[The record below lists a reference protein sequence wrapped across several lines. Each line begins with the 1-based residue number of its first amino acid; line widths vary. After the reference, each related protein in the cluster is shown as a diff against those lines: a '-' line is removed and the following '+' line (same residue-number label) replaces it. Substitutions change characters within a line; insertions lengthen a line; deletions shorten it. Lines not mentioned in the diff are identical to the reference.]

1 MKRIAFRVDGN
12 ESVGSGHIMRCLS
25 IANASREL
33 GAEVLFITAD
43 KKITSI
49 IMTNNFKSVVL
60 DTNFAELEL
69 ELESLKKYICSDDI
83 LVIDSYFVT
92 QKYLSELKNLC
103 TLVYIDDMAQMPYP
117 VDILINY
124 NIYAGEINYNSIYKS
139 YDLPKLLLGATY
151 VPLREEFSLV
161 HEKKIRSTVK
171 NVLVSTGGADAE
183 HIAIRF
189 ALYINENSQRFEG
202 ITFNFVVGKFSVDLE
217 KLKIL
222 EAQSDRIKLFVN
234 VKNISKLMKEAD
246 IAISAAGS
254 TLYELC
260 ACAVP
265 TVTYVFA
272 DNQSLG
278 ERTFS
283 KKNIML
289 SGGDIRK
296 EKNFEKNIFDALNRL
311 IEDVELRETISKKMY
326 ESVDIHGAKKIS
338 KILLDNDWRK
348 YDNCTEKV

>member
-1 MKRIAFRVDGN
+1 M
-12 ESVGSGHIMRCLS
+12 
-25 IANASREL
+25 
-33 GAEVLFITAD
+33 
-43 KKITSI
+43 
-49 IMTNNFKSVVL
+49 
-60 DTNFAELEL
+60 
-69 ELESLKKYICSDDI
+69 
-83 LVIDSYFVT
+83 VIDSYFVT

-124 NIYAGEINYNSIYKS
+124 NIYAGEINYNSIYKN
-139 YDLPKLLLGATY
+139 YDLPKLLLGAAY

-171 NVLVSTGGADAE
+171 NILVSTGGADAE

-272 DNQSLG
+272 DNQILG

-283 KKNIML
+283 K
-289 SGGDIRK
+289 
-296 EKNFEKNIFDALNRL
+296 KNIFDALNRL